1 MNQPNIFQKAINY
14 AAAVVKHVA
23 GGARTT
29 PLDEIERRFNICKQ
43 CTFFNGHACTICG
56 CHVGNEPNA
65 WRNKIAMLSQE
76 CPIGKWERP
85 WIVTIEGG
93 RYISTLAMLAV
104 VSDLG
109 VKTAENFNPQMII
122 GVARSGLIPAAQLAC
137 LLHLPIMS
145 VSVSDAVPL
154 RLGTGVRGTD
164 LNRGEFKRALLVDDS
179 CVSGNTLANVKN
191 KLAKHLPGVEIATM
205 AVYCDGP
212 ALAKIDY
219 PLIHAPMPHFFE
231 WNWSNSFLVNK
242 MAVDLDGLLC
252 PDPPEKV
259 VANPQEYIEWMKN
272 VKPNQF
278 RFNRRPIPAI
288 ITMRPEETRS
298 ITVEWLQR
306 HRIYYDE
313 LYCWPGGVIDLRRL
327 NQNEAINWKSQI
339 LRELKERR
347 GIKIYV
353 DSHRKLAADIAA
365 AVGPGFAGL
374 GIY

>member
-1 MNQPNIFQKAINY
+1 
-14 AAAVVKHVA
+14 
-23 GGARTT
+23 
-29 PLDEIERRFNICKQ
+29 
-43 CTFFNGHACTICG
+43 
-56 CHVGNEPNA
+56 VGNEPNA